1 MSVQDVWARMTQSSK
16 LSSRLREEARI
27 AANEEVVRLRQK
39 LAEADAALA
48 RASDLLAIQRRA
60 MAVMKVAM
68 DRAALD
74 AIAVEA
80 RP

>member
-1 MSVQDVWARMTQSSK
+1 MSVHDVWARMTQSSK

-60 MAVMKVAM
+60 MAEMKAAM
-68 DRAALD
+68 DRATLD
-74 AIAVEA
+74 AIGVEA

>member
-1 MSVQDVWARMTQSSK
+1 MSVQDFWARMKQSSK
-16 LSSRLREEARI
+16 LSSRMREEARV
-27 AANEEVVRLRQK
+27 AANEEVVRLRQR
-39 LAEADAALA
+39 LAEAEAALV

-60 MAVMKVAM
+60 MVEMKAAM
-68 DRAALD
+68 DRATLD